1 MAFSLIFTFTARFCY
16 NLWRDLYDRS
26 FGNKSWQRNDS
37 KNYLDSITR
46 LERYLKIVLRTVP
59 PFKANRIVHKC
70 CDVIYSLLFFFF
82 YFILHSFYQIFRL
95 LFCLPFFLASFFLF
109 FFFYAFRFILFS
121 IRFFRF
127 ASFYSS
133 TFDSSFT
140 RDSCLLPPP
149 PPPFPVHQVNGAPK
163 ASLFVFLIRSL
174 VCSKGLVC
182 NLALC
187 SAVICK
193 MWSAPYLVLF
203 NYF

>member
-16 NLWRDLYDRS
+16 NLWRDRYDRS
-26 FGNKSWQRNDS
+26 FDNKSWQRNDS

-109 FFFYAFRFILFS
+109 FFFMLFVLYYFQFDFFALHLSIPVPLIVRSLEILAFSPPLPLLSPYTRLTVPPKPLFS
-121 IRFFRF
+121 
-127 ASFYSS
+127 
-133 TFDSSFT
+133 
-140 RDSCLLPPP
+140 
-149 PPPFPVHQVNGAPK
+149 
-163 ASLFVFLIRSL
+163 
-174 VCSKGLVC
+174 CS
-182 NLALC
+182 
-187 SAVICK
+187 
-193 MWSAPYLVLF
+193 
-203 NYF
+203 